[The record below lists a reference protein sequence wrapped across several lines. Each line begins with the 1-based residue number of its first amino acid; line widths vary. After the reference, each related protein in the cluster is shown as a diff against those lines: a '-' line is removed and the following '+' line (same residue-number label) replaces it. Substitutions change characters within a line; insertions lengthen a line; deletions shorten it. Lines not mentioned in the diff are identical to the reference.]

1 MRGGIR
7 MSKTQWYTKSTY
19 LLVALALVLSLGLV
33 AVPMAGT
40 VEANGGED
48 YYVATTGNNAN
59 DGLSWATAWKT
70 ITHAVENSP
79 VTTGDVIHVADGLYN
94 PANGENFPIDFITNG
109 VSLIG
114 AGGDTSIIDSNNQE
128 TNILN
133 IWVNGVSISDFELR
147 NAEAT
152 WWAST
157 GNGIYMNAAD
167 DCHISNVEIYHLTQG
182 SGTAAREPAGIFMEN
197 GSSGNTFNSIEIY
210 DISSEYQP
218 RGIWCHDCSGN
229 QFTDIYIHDVN
240 NTGMLTD
247 SAAYGIHLSSC
258 EGNTFDDI
266 RINSISGGEWGE
278 GIQVSWLG
286 SNTFG
291 DLSISNIYGG
301 QYAYGILLLES
312 SDNIFGSNS
321 EICYI
326 DAEGGLSIGVAMECN
341 PSSGYLGSNRNT
353 FESFDIHN
361 TCYGFKIEKS
371 DDNFIT
377 KCNIHDNYSE
387 GVHICSGCFESTG
400 NKLNC
405 NNIYDNADYGVYK
418 EYTPSVDATGN
429 WWGDAHGPSHSPGNG
444 DKVSDNVAYD
454 PYLSFQ
460 FQYCGQCGG
469 AIPQPSAVPAV
480 DHWGIAAMIT
490 LFAGLLV
497 WRVRRRRLAS

>member
-1 MRGGIR
+1 
-7 MSKTQWYTKSTY
+7 MSKKQWCAKSTY

-278 GIQVSWLG
+278 GIQVS
-286 SNTFG
+286 
-291 DLSISNIYGG
+291 
-301 QYAYGILLLES
+301 
-312 SDNIFGSNS
+312 
-321 EICYI
+321 
-326 DAEGGLSIGVAMECN
+326 
-341 PSSGYLGSNRNT
+341 
-353 FESFDIHN
+353 
-361 TCYGFKIEKS
+361 
-371 DDNFIT
+371 
-377 KCNIHDNYSE
+377 
-387 GVHICSGCFESTG
+387 
-400 NKLNC
+400 
-405 NNIYDNADYGVYK
+405 
-418 EYTPSVDATGN
+418 
-429 WWGDAHGPSHSPGNG
+429 
-444 DKVSDNVAYD
+444 
-454 PYLSFQ
+454 
-460 FQYCGQCGG
+460 
-469 AIPQPSAVPAV
+469 
-480 DHWGIAAMIT
+480 
-490 LFAGLLV
+490 
-497 WRVRRRRLAS
+497 